1 MANSDK
7 NIRITTSKNRA
18 TYPKVVFTGSA
29 AGASVITLEVLDDN
43 TLSFTSN
50 EGQVFSI
57 DSNLSV
63 GTIWA
68 VSDISG
74 IPILSASAGGTI
86 GLAVYGGVVGIGQTN
101 PTYKLDL
108 KGSFGLASSNDGIY
122 NFIFSNSASSGNN
135 SLQIRSA
142 NSLLLYNSGNTF
154 YTGLKSNAASNVT
167 YTLPTTDGSSDQF
180 LKTNGSGVLSWGTPS
195 GGSGGGGTG
204 VGAGGQYEV
213 AYYPATGSSVV
224 GSNTFLN
231 NTSTAVVSITHST
244 SSTSYTNGALTV
256 TGGVGIGGSLFV
268 GGTGSSISGVRIA
281 SGAITAGTW
290 NGTNISTTY
299 GGTGQNFSSSTG
311 LVQISSGT
319 ASVITTSSSLASI
332 ISDETGSGSLVFNTS
347 PSFGTGVTTNSA
359 TFAVFN
365 TNATTINAF
374 GAATTLSI
382 GASTGKA
389 TFNSTDNSTSTTTG
403 AVAISGGAGIA
414 QSVSIGGRL
423 QLFNGANYTAFV
435 SSASGNTVY
444 TLPATSPSTGSS
456 VLSSTSSG
464 VLSWVPLAS
473 ASGNV
478 NAGTAN
484 FAAYYASSSST
495 ISENANLQ
503 FTGTGLSVG
512 GNINSSSTTT
522 GSLIVRGG
530 IGITG
535 NAFIGGTVNI
545 TSTTSATG
553 VSSGA
558 LVVSGGLG
566 VNGDVYVANAPNSRL
581 SVMQSAGDEGGEI
594 FLNKPVTNTTLN
606 TGLTIDIYQNK
617 LRFFEAGGTNRGFYL
632 DIASGGN
639 SVGTNIMGSSSS
651 GTVNNG
657 TATFAAYY
665 ASTTNAVNENA
676 NLQFTGTGISIG
688 GNIAATSTSSGSLR
702 VFGGVGIGGSL
713 YVNGVLRIGT
723 DTFTKS
729 YSQGDILLDNG
740 TTDAPAIRYYWAN
753 NKNFGTDA
761 FSAGAGSTRYRIVRD
776 INETGGTELFSVDT
790 TGAIQIY
797 NSGNYSGF
805 RFTGSGQ
812 TIYTLP
818 STGPTA
824 IGTSVL
830 SSDITG
836 VLSWISLPDGSVNSG
851 TANFAA
857 YYATSSTALS
867 QNANLQFTGTGL
879 SIGGNI
885 SSSSTLTGSLIVRGG
900 LGITGNAFIGST
912 VTIQDTTVSSSTTT
926 GALVVA
932 GGVGV
937 GGKVFADVLQSGGN
951 TAVGGNLTV
960 AGTVDLGNATTD
972 TISFLG
978 RVDTDIDPISNNSYD
993 LGAPGLAFRNASIGN
1008 SLYFTNS
1015 SNTNTF
1021 AFTAGAT
1028 GATLTYILPIDTP
1041 TAGQVLAASAIASN
1055 IVTLSWEDD
1064 QTGAP
1069 AGGITSL
1076 NSLTAASQS
1085 FATGTSGTDFGIS
1098 SATSTHIF
1106 NLPDAGSSAR
1116 GVVSTGTQTLAGA
1129 KTFSSAL
1136 TVSDA
1141 TTSTS
1146 TTTGALKITGGVGI
1160 GGSLYTSTGSSSS
1173 VSGVVLANGNVSATT
1188 YNKLTLTAPATSA
1201 TLTLANGS
1209 TLATSGAN
1217 SLTFTTTTATNV
1229 TLPSA
1234 GTLTTTGNKLSV
1246 FASTSSSEL
1255 LGIISDPQGSGQ
1267 LVFATSPSFTTPTL
1281 GVASATSVNKVAI
1294 TAPAT
1299 SATLTLANGS
1309 TLATSGANSLTFT
1322 TTTATNVTLPS
1333 AGTLTT
1339 TGNKLSVFAST
1350 SSSELIG
1357 IISDPSGSGQ
1367 LVFATSPSFTTPTL
1381 GVASAT
1387 SVNKVAITA
1396 PATSATLTLANGSTL
1411 ATLGANSLTF
1421 TTTTA
1426 TSVTLPS
1433 AGTLTTTGN
1442 KLNVFASTSSSELA
1456 GIISDKTGS
1465 GALVFAT
1472 SPDFTTSM
1480 TTSSATF
1487 SLLNAT
1493 ATTINAFGAATT
1505 LSVGA
1510 ATGTFTH
1517 NSTDNSTTISTG
1529 SLVVAGGAGF
1539 AKSLNIGQGINL
1551 WNGANYTG
1559 FKSAAS
1565 TSIQYTLPPA
1575 APSGTG
1581 TSFLSA
1587 STTGVMAWVAAPTGG
1602 GSGTINSSDVNNI
1615 AYYSGSTTISG
1626 DSVASGN
1633 IFQWRG
1639 TSTGLNIAHT
1649 DNEFTPSGST
1659 KLLTVGTGAT
1669 NYSTVRKALAVF
1681 STNASWTN
1689 GDLLILGVGSNAA
1702 DVRLGID
1709 WRGHVAIGTPGT
1721 GFTLP
1726 IANGTSGQ
1734 VLTANTNGVA
1744 SWTTVSGSGG
1754 GVAAGTAGSIAI
1766 YNSTGTGISGSGAI
1780 QVAASGTAVS
1790 TFAHLDVK
1798 TGNDLRLWNTGNTF
1812 YTALGAG
1819 NNSSN
1824 YTLLYPTA
1832 PVGAGSSIVV
1842 IGSDGQMYFATA
1854 GSGIAFSSATANTPV
1869 IRTKRAFTI
1878 QFCAGYTPT
1887 SAGADSVIIKI
1898 PESADDGV
1906 SDITYR
1912 LREFDIRVETPSAG
1926 PSRIQLEKYS
1936 GTTAFTYAAT
1946 GSSLIAGFGVTLTGA
1961 AIYTTSVSSN
1971 TFAGTLVTSNDKL
1984 RLNWTLLNATHA
1996 NFSVQ
2001 LTIEEV

>member
-1217 SLTFTTTTATNV
+1217 SLTFTTTTAT
-1229 TLPSA
+1229 
-1234 GTLTTTGNKLSV
+1234 
-1246 FASTSSSEL
+1246 
-1255 LGIISDPQGSGQ
+1255 
-1267 LVFATSPSFTTPTL
+1267 
-1281 GVASATSVNKVAI
+1281 
-1294 TAPAT
+1294 
-1299 SATLTLANGS
+1299 
-1309 TLATSGANSLTFT
+1309 
-1322 TTTATNVTLPS
+1322 
-1333 AGTLTT
+1333 
-1339 TGNKLSVFAST
+1339 
-1350 SSSELIG
+1350 
-1357 IISDPSGSGQ
+1357 
-1367 LVFATSPSFTTPTL
+1367 
-1381 GVASAT
+1381 
-1387 SVNKVAITA
+1387 
-1396 PATSATLTLANGSTL
+1396 
-1411 ATLGANSLTF
+1411 
-1421 TTTTA
+1421 
-1426 TSVTLPS
+1426 SVTLPS